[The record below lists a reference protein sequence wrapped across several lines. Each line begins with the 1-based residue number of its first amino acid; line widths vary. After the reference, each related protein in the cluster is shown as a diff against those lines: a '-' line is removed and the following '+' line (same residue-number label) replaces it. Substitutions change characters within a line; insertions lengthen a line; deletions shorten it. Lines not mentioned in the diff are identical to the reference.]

1 MHSSSQARN
10 PIKLGHLKLTIPM
23 ESIYVKQRTVK
34 HSNFF
39 PAQDGNVSTLEEES
53 FPYSM
58 LMDFGPALSNESF
71 GPPEQVQLDS
81 SLNHMQRTRTQTRE
95 QLEAADNCRL
105 VFSPPAGQSQ
115 PPVPPVSQ
123 AQPGHSSSEQGVPR
137 SSPNTTNTSSGNTG
151 SSPVQPR
158 PVIGDIVVDLNVEQA
173 PLGASEQRQLPPS
186 TQFHLQVHSQD
197 LSNRYP
203 RKWRTASQLKQALTR
218 TQHHK
223 ARVSQLDSR
232 LLLSI

>member
-1 MHSSSQARN
+1 
-10 PIKLGHLKLTIPM
+10 
-23 ESIYVKQRTVK
+23 
-34 HSNFF
+34 
-39 PAQDGNVSTLEEES
+39 
-53 FPYSM
+53 M

-197 LSNRYP
+197 LSNIYS
-203 RKWRTASQLKQALTR
+203 RKWRTASQLLQPSSAGFHAWRQTTHISIR
-218 TQHHK
+218 GTQI
-223 ARVSQLDSR
+223 AE
-232 LLLSI
+232 